1 MNNQT
6 QNNVNF
12 VANLILK
19 ILLAIAAIALLL
31 YSAGGGLFT
40 SSLFSFKRNK
50 PALTVERSPVTVQEI
65 RAVGKLVTASYYDEF
80 IIKRTKNQL
89 VETNDGDKSGEIVI
103 IQQAHARLGIDL
115 AKLKD
120 KDVVVQGDTSIQ
132 ITLPPVECLHL
143 IMNPSDT
150 FIYSEPTGAKAWSF
164 EQVKE
169 VMKSVKTELMNDVA
183 GSKAMEKAHQG
194 AETILKEFLT
204 ACGYKNVYIVHT
216 PPEIKVPQTETPQPT
231 TNK

>member
-12 VANLILK
+12 VTNLILK
-19 ILLAIAAIALLL
+19 ILVAIAAIALLL
-31 YSAGGGLFT
+31 YSAGGGIFT

-80 IIKRTKNQL
+80 IVKRTKNQL

-115 AKLKD
+115 AKLKAE
-120 KDVVVQGDTSIQ
+120 DVQVKGDTAIR
-132 ITLPPVECLHL
+132 ITLPPVECLHM

-150 FIYSEPTGAKAWSF
+150 YIYSEPTGGKAWSF

-169 VMKSVKTELMNDVA
+169 VMRNVKVELQNDVA
-183 GSKAMEKAHQG
+183 QSKAMEKARQG
-194 AETILKEFLT
+194 AENILKEFLT
-204 ACGYKNVYIVHT
+204 ACGYQHVYIDHT
-216 PPEIKVPQTETPQPT
+216 LPEIKAPATEIPQPGA
-231 TNK
+231 KQ